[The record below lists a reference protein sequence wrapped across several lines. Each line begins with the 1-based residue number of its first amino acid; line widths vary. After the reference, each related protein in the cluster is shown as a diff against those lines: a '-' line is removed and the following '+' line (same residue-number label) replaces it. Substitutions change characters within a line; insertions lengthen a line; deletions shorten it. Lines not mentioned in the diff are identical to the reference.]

1 MLVITLT
8 NPPDGS
14 DGKESTCNLG
24 ELGSIPGLGQF
35 LRGGH
40 GNPLQ
45 YSCLET
51 PHGQRSLAGYS
62 PWGHKELDI
71 TERPSAARNP
81 RLVEDLPANAG
92 DARDTGSIPGSAKIP
107 WSRKWQYT
115 TVFLPGTFH
124 GQRNLVCTI
133 HGAAKRQTQLDTA
146 QHISNPTLWTTESL
160 DIISCLCLSLLFH
173 CDLKWVELL
182 DLDLSHLCL

>member
-1 MLVITLT
+1 MAQMVKS
-8 NPPDGS
+8 PPATWENWVQS
-14 DGKESTCNLG
+14 LG
-24 ELGSIPGLGQF
+24 WDNFSEEDMATHSSILAW
-35 LRGGH
+35 R
-40 GNPLQ
+40 
-45 YSCLET
+45 

-146 QHISNPTLWTTESL
+146 QHIPNPTL
-160 DIISCLCLSLLFH
+160 
-173 CDLKWVELL
+173 
-182 DLDLSHLCL
+182 